1 LRFVLPSSRFL
12 LPSVAVTFY
21 RNATT
26 IGPTKHVANT
36 LRRVIGRAIQVHGA
50 LGYSTDTPLDGMMRN
65 ARSA

>member
-1 LRFVLPSSRFL
+1 
-12 LPSVAVTFY
+12 VTFY